1 MNLGKRFLSI
11 TNLLFFIL
19 IAVQFLP
26 DKIDKEAHSSYVIW
40 LAVGIEVLVIVL
52 TFVLKKAEG
61 FNLVK
66 DIVGFIYAF
75 LIIWTL
81 LTAKFDLLSEVFF
94 PPPGRVLV
102 QFTEDIT
109 AILNNIKSSVITVFE
124 GFFLASVIAIPLGLI
139 FGCFTRLGNAATYIS
154 KFLGS
159 IPPIVYIPYGIALLP
174 TFHSVSVFV
183 IFLATFFPVLGS
195 TMGGVIHMDEK
206 LINSAK
212 VLNVSKFTLLT
223 SVIFPAV
230 LPQIFTGCNTG
241 LATSFV
247 LLTSAEMIAARDGL
261 GFYIK
266 QYSDFGDYT
275 RVVLGIII
283 IGIVIVAISYLINT
297 LERKII
303 KWKN

>member
-1 MNLGKRFLSI
+1 MI
-11 TNLLFFIL
+11 AV
-19 IAVQFLP
+19 AVQFLP
-26 DKIDKEAHSSYVIW
+26 DKIDKEAYSSYVIW
-40 LAVGIEVLVIVL
+40 LTVGIQVLVVIL
-52 TFVLKKAEG
+52 TFVLKKTES

-66 DIVGFIYAF
+66 DIVGFIYGF
-75 LIIWTL
+75 LILWTL
-81 LTAKFDLLSEVFF
+81 LTAKFDVLNGVFF
-94 PPPGRVLV
+94 PPPGRVLE
-102 QFTEDIT
+102 QFIEDFG

-124 GFFLASVIAIPLGLI
+124 GFVLASVIAIPLGLI
-139 FGCFTRLGNAATYIS
+139 FGCFARLGNAATYIS

-174 TFHSVSVFV
+174 TFHSVSVLV
-183 IFLATFFPVLGS
+183 IFLATFFPVLGN
-195 TMGGVIHMDEK
+195 TMGGVISMDEK

-283 IGIVIVAISYLINT
+283 IGIVIVAISYFINS
-297 LERKII
+297 LERFVM
-303 KWKN
+303 KWK